1 VLWVVGTLSP
11 KRNFKETLTRH
22 PTLNNIYETINSEH
36 DKTKNL

>member
-1 VLWVVGTLSP
+1 LSP